1 MLLPQ
6 AYLTVLAIAKQLLVA
21 IFLFK
26 ASIGKTSG
34 DLFTLTIRGGVG
46 RTFSSL
52 PAARML
58 FNSLLH
64 TGLTCTH
71 KKLVNNLTF
80 FLSYEHPGLDS
91 GPEVSWL

>member
-1 MLLPQ
+1 
-6 AYLTVLAIAKQLLVA
+6 
-21 IFLFK
+21 
-26 ASIGKTSG
+26 
-34 DLFTLTIRGGVG
+34 
-46 RTFSSL
+46 L

-58 FNSLLH
+58 FNSLLR

-91 GPEVSWL
+91 GPAVS